1 MKIIYCQLQATRTEK
16 IATDAAKRKEANKKA
31 EEKKA
36 AKLLKS
42 EAKISADIVAA
53 EDKKTAAKLAKSDK
67 KAAAKFV
74 RTGSSEVGIQ
84 WSRYISNSERL
95 NINVII

>member
-1 MKIIYCQLQATRTEK
+1 MKIIYCQLQTTKTEK
-16 IATDAAKRKEANKKA
+16 IATDAVKRKEANKKA

-53 EDKKTAAKLAKSDK
+53 EDKKN
-67 KAAAKFV
+67 
-74 RTGSSEVGIQ
+74 SSKV
-84 WSRYISNSERL
+84 SE
-95 NINVII
+95 I

>member
-1 MKIIYCQLQATRTEK
+1 V
-16 IATDAAKRKEANKKA
+16 KRKEANKKA

-67 KAAAKFV
+67 KTQQSLSEQAAAKLESNGQDIY
-74 RTGSSEVGIQ
+74 RTQKGEI
-84 WSRYISNSERL
+84 
-95 NINVII
+95 